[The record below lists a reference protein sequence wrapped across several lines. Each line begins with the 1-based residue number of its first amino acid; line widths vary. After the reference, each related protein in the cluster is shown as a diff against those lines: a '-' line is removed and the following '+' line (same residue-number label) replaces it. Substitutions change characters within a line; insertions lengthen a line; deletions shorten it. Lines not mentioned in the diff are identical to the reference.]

1 MKKEIAEK
9 VVAKLEAQDWVAS
22 ANLWARIPGKER
34 IYFELKSKEAI
45 EELSG
50 SLCSKRTF
58 EKIESSWLD
67 AERFSLRGGLEN
79 GAEARYGEISATA
92 KAVLAIVAEAKAEVE
107 AEAATSE
114 AKATTKP
121 EASLFTEEP
130 EELASIAEENSEP
143 AAEAEKAEQNP
154 EAAEPTVD
162 SVFGEEDWSLA
173 TEPAEELPTA
183 PLSVEEEVEQAAW
196 AALWEEPELNDFEW
210 AEGYCEGKLLGYE
223 EGTPLSEE
231 QLAAAVGLRLLASL
245 QAAASTEALSGPIAE
260 AQEGLEPWEAPTLA
274 FACTAALA
282 GEQAVRSGEA
292 KPAAEF
298 FGRSAELLEEASLR
312 GSFAWL
318 EGFAREL
325 AFEAAVAA
333 GEEKVYG
340 EASELPSEAGYDTER
355 EVLERVESTPGT
367 WACLRNSHF
376 ELLEAEEE

>member
-9 VVAKLEAQDWVAS
+9 VVAKLEAQEWIAS
-22 ANLWARIPGKER
+22 AHLWERVPGKER

-107 AEAATSE
+107 AEAATAE
-114 AKATTKP
+114 AKAAAKP

-130 EELASIAEENSEP
+130 ASLAEENSEP
-143 AAEAEKAEQNP
+143 AAEPEKAEQNP

-196 AALWEEPELNDFEW
+196 DAFWEEPELNDFEL

-340 EASELPSEAGYDTER
+340 EASELPSEAGYGAER

-367 WACLRNSHF
+367 WACLRNSRL

>member
-34 IYFELKSKEAI
+34 IYFELKSKEAV
-45 EELSG
+45 EGLSG
-50 SLCSKRTF
+50 FLCSKRTF

-79 GAEARYGEISATA
+79 GVEARYGEISATA

-107 AEAATSE
+107 AEAATAE
-114 AKATTKP
+114 AKAAAKP

-130 EELASIAEENSEP
+130 EELASLAEEDSGP
-143 AAEAEKAEQNP
+143 
-154 EAAEPTVD
+154 AAEPTVD
-162 SVFGEEDWSLA
+162 SVFGEEDWGLA

-196 AALWEEPELNDFEW
+196 DALWEEPELNDFEL

-340 EASELPSEAGYDTER
+340 EASELPSEAGYGTER

-367 WACLRNSHF
+367 WACLRNGHL

>member
-9 VVAKLEAQDWVAS
+9 VVAKLEAQEWIAS
-22 ANLWARIPGKER
+22 AHLWERVPGKER

-67 AERFSLRGGLEN
+67 AARFSLRGGLEN

-107 AEAATSE
+107 AEAATAE
-114 AKATTKP
+114 AKAAAKP

-130 EELASIAEENSEP
+130 ASLAEEDSEP
-143 AAEAEKAEQNP
+143 
-154 EAAEPTVD
+154 AAEPTVD

-196 AALWEEPELNDFEW
+196 DALWEEPELSDFEL

-340 EASELPSEAGYDTER
+340 EASELPSEAGYGAER

-367 WACLRNSHF
+367 WACLRNSRL